1 MTSSLWYRLLFTRDD
16 DLDLL
21 QVLFLV
27 WVLFTGVCIALVGG
41 GVWRLPVPAFALL
54 GSTFVTLA
62 IAGTPKWIAALIAQ
76 SKAPGDVARGIA
88 TSGREAYGP
97 GTLDWDIGG
106 GGDRGFRQRDAWDR
120 DENLLTHAR
129 DDEF

>member
-27 WVLFTGVCIALVGG
+27 WVTFTGVCIALVGS
-41 GVWRLPVPAFALL
+41 GVWRLPVAAFALL

-97 GTLDWDIGG
+97 GTLGFDWAAPAGRESALG
-106 GGDRGFRQRDAWDR
+106 YRDHGERALSA
-120 DENLLTHAR
+120 NV
-129 DDEF
+129 DDDL